1 MMAEPADRFYESQ
14 GLRLHYVDW
23 GNETAPPLI
32 LVHGGLD
39 HCRNWDAIAREL
51 QPHFHVMA
59 PDLRGHGDSEWAKG
73 SSYSLADHVYDLSRL
88 MRFAELQDAAIVGH
102 SMGGMISLAYAG
114 TYPDRVSRLAVLDG
128 AFLSRSQPA
137 PIHEQM
143 SRWIDQLDRIW
154 EREPSAFRTIEEAAQ
169 RLSTRN
175 KRLTPA
181 LALHLARHGVRQ
193 GADGLYRWKF
203 DHYQRARAPYRL
215 SSDDYTALWSRIT
228 CPTLLMWGDESFLP
242 DPEAAACSRISSK
255 PKWRRSRAP
264 DTGFIMT
271 GSMKSSHR
279 CGGFSPRRSPLKH
292 GEMKMSDKMRY
303 VRQLSPESAGEAPG
317 RGRLQGRKILVVG
330 GGQRTFD
337 AATDPVGNGRAMSL
351 LFAREGAH
359 VAVADLNRAS
369 ADDTVQRI
377 IAEGGQAFSI
387 EANIAHEADVN
398 RMIDEAMDGLGGLDG
413 MVLNVGIGVG
423 ALGLDGVDLKEWND
437 TFAVNLTGPML
448 CCRKALKHIAD
459 GSSIVFISSIAALR
473 SGSQLIAYDASKAAL
488 GGLMRNVA
496 KEGARRGIRAN
507 IIYPGLVDTPLGRHT
522 SAGRPSRSAAG
533 VPFGRMATGWEI
545 AYAALFFISDESV
558 YVNAQALAVD
568 SGITGL

>member
-1 MMAEPADRFYESQ
+1 M
-14 GLRLHYVDW
+14 W
-23 GNETAPPLI
+23 
-32 LVHGGLD
+32 
-39 HCRNWDAIAREL
+39 
-51 QPHFHVMA
+51 
-59 PDLRGHGDSEWAKG
+59 
-73 SSYSLADHVYDLSRL
+73 SSR
-88 MRFAELQDAAIVGH
+88 
-102 SMGGMISLAYAG
+102 
-114 TYPDRVSRLAVLDG
+114 
-128 AFLSRSQPA
+128 
-137 PIHEQM
+137 
-143 SRWIDQLDRIW
+143 
-154 EREPSAFRTIEEAAQ
+154 
-169 RLSTRN
+169 
-175 KRLTPA
+175 
-181 LALHLARHGVRQ
+181 
-193 GADGLYRWKF
+193 
-203 DHYQRARAPYRL
+203 
-215 SSDDYTALWSRIT
+215 
-228 CPTLLMWGDESFLP
+228 
-242 DPEAAACSRISSK
+242 
-255 PKWRRSRAP
+255 
-264 DTGFIMT
+264 
-271 GSMKSSHR
+271 R
-279 CGGFSPRRSPLKH
+279 CGGFSVRHSLLKH
-292 GEMKMSDKMRY
+292 GEMKMSDKIRY

-317 RGRLQGRKILVVG
+317 RGRLQGRRILVVG

-377 IAEGGQAFSI
+377 TAEGGQAFSI

-398 RMIDEAMDGLGGLDG
+398 RMIDEAIDGLGGLDG

-522 SAGRPSRSAAG
+522 SAGRPSRSASG